1 MKAEGLTP
9 GQILQNPQRLLV
21 PLFQRPYV
29 WSLQSQWEPLWNDIT
44 RMADG
49 LLKNFSNPPK
59 PHFLGAVVLQHHQGS
74 LASLSQRIVI
84 DGQQRLTT
92 LQIMIDAVQAE
103 MERVDQK
110 SPASRLRDLIEN
122 EAKYRRSEDDRFKLW
137 PTNKDRDAYREV
149 MGAEPPIDYA
159 SLKYGDERIPQAHK
173 FFAQKSHEYLNED
186 GLDKV
191 SIRADAL
198 EVALRSLLK
207 VVVID
212 LDPDEDAQE
221 IFETLNS
228 RGVKLTAADLI
239 KNYIFQQ
246 LENTNEDSD
255 QAYEKYW
262 KRFETAFWEEEIN
275 AGRLTYSR
283 AAIFLNHFLISRTG
297 EVITAAEVFFRFKKY
312 ASEDSGL
319 STLELLKQIHEAAV
333 IYENY
338 IVLAN
343 SANNDLGP
351 IELFLYRCQTM
362 DFEIVK
368 SLVVFLLDPFLP
380 KISPDV
386 VVKSLSH
393 IESWLVRRAIVRTST
408 KSFTRI
414 MAQLISE
421 LLKLDRDNVDVY
433 IEEFLGKQ
441 TSDSSYWPDDAHVR
455 DVLRHSRLYKTLPRN
470 RVRMILEALEDD
482 LRGFGRGSSGMGEQ
496 RCPRAVL
503 TIEHVMPQKWMDNWP
518 LHPGESED
526 GRNKKVHVLG
536 NLTLLT
542 SKLNSKVSNGA
553 WLGAEGKLVS
563 LNNRSSLLLNAQ
575 IQHLGKD
582 IWNEEKID
590 QRNEILINRIL
601 SIWPVPQ
608 GHKVEL
614 SPVPASAT
622 SYVSISDLMNADF
635 LKSGDVLKPRGK
647 AFDNRFAVVLDDGS
661 LEIDDG
667 KIIDSPSGAASYLR
681 NRNTAGWHFW
691 RLESNGLQL
700 ATIREQYRVRFGL
713 IQEETDDEDEEE
725 TSSDDLGTT
734 GPEPRGRAAKY
745 LVIWSDYLAKM
756 NQLHPEWSNIRAAN
770 AANWQ
775 NVEHIKGGTSKFVL
789 VIDKD
794 RLPRCE
800 LYISA
805 REMTETLQIFET
817 LKSQRALIEERYG
830 SKLVWDEQEDLLCR
844 RIWSQRQNPVDLED
858 DSTFHELIDW
868 FFGEHEKFRR
878 AIYPELGVN

>member
-1 MKAEGLTP
+1 VKAEGLTP
-9 GQILQNPQRLLV
+9 GQVLQNPQRLLV

-29 WSLQSQWEPLWNDIT
+29 WGLESQWEPLWNDIT
-44 RMADG
+44 RMAEG

-103 MERVDQK
+103 MERANQQ

-149 MGAEPPIDYA
+149 MGAAPPIDY
-159 SLKYGDERIPQAHK
+159 STLKYREERIPQAHK
-173 FFAQKSHEYLNED
+173 YFAEKANEFLHED
-186 GLDKV
+186 GLDNV
-191 SIRADAL
+191 SLRADAL

-246 LENTNEDSD
+246 LENTNENSD
-255 QAYEKYW
+255 EAYEKYW

-275 AGRLTYSR
+275 SGRLSYPR

-333 IYENY
+333 IYENH

-368 SLVVFLLDPFLP
+368 SLVVYLLDPSLP
-380 KISPDV
+380 KISHDV
-386 VVKSLSH
+386 VVRSLSH

-408 KSFTRI
+408 KAFNRI

-421 LLKLDRDNVDVY
+421 LLKINRNDVDIF
-433 IEEFLGKQ
+433 IEEFLAKQ

-455 DVLRHSRLYKTLPRN
+455 EVLRHSRLYKTLPRN

-482 LRGFGRGSSGMGEQ
+482 SRGFGREFSGMGEQ
-496 RCPRAVL
+496 RCPRGVL
-503 TIEHVMPQKWMDNWP
+503 TIEHVLPQKWVDNWP
-518 LHPGESED
+518 LNPGESED

-553 WLGAEGKLVS
+553 WLGDDGKLAS
-563 LNNRSSLLLNAQ
+563 LNNQSSLLLNAQ
-575 IQHLGKD
+575 IQNMGKD
-582 IWNEEKID
+582 NWNDQIID
-590 QRNEILINRIL
+590 QRNEALINRIL
-601 SIWPVPQ
+601 SIWSVPQ

-614 SPVPASAT
+614 NVVPVSST

-635 LKSGDVLKPRGK
+635 LKSGDVLRSRRKS
-647 AFDNRFAVVLDDGS
+647 FENRYAVVLDNGS

-667 KIIDSPSGAASYLR
+667 EIFDTLSGAASYLR
-681 NRNTAGWHFW
+681 NNNTAGWHFW
-691 RLESNGLQL
+691 KLESNGLML
-700 ATIREQYRVRFGL
+700 ATIREQYRARFGL
-713 IQEETDDEDEEE
+713 IQEETDDDDDDDASSEDSVVIGAE
-725 TSSDDLGTT
+725 T
-734 GPEPRGRAAKY
+734 RGIAAKY
-745 LVIWSDYLAKM
+745 VVIWSSYLAKM

-775 NVEHIKGGTSKFVL
+775 KVENVKGGACRFVL

-794 RLPRCE
+794 RIPRIE
-800 LYISA
+800 LFILA
-805 REMTETLQIFET
+805 REVSETLQIFRT
-817 LKSQRALIEERYG
+817 LKSKKDVIEERFG

-844 RIWSQRQNPVDLED
+844 RIWIQRQNPVDLED
-858 DSTFHELIDW
+858 ESTFEELVDW
-868 FFGEHEKFRR
+868 FYGEHEKFRS
-878 AIYPELGVN
+878 AIYPELVAN